1 MIFRILPEALQE
13 ANEAAIWYS
22 DRQSTLGASF
32 IAAIEQAFQAI
43 QLTPGILT
51 PLETYEGRHDIRRLQ
66 LKRFP
71 YLVICLYRPD
81 EILVVAIAHTRRHP
95 NYWSDRVT

>member
-1 MIFRILPEALQE
+1 MIVRILPEALHE
-13 ANEAAIWYS
+13 ATEPAIWYS

-32 IAAIEQAFQAI
+32 IAAIEQAFQTI
-43 QLTPGILT
+43 QLDPDSLS
-51 PLETYEGRHDIRRLQ
+51 PLETYEGPHDIRRLQ
-66 LKRFP
+66 LKCFP

-95 NYWSDRVT
+95 NYWLNRAK